1 MPESDLV
8 DEVRRADGSVLK
20 LHMSERSNTGYKYV
34 HFHEVRGKFLA
45 QARVQGTATPLSLGY
60 FDTAVEAATAY
71 AKHMLER
78 AEPAPA
84 PAPSPPL
91 NADGGGS
98 DTDDDV
104 EDDDEEEEQEGEA
117 AAAATAAAAAEKEEE
132 IEEEEAPE
140 VEATAEAALV
150 AAPSVDPEEAAE
162 VVELSDSPPPV
173 RRAAAVKAAAKVA
186 ASEAEEEEE
195 GEETEMEAAAEDSD
209 LEDESAFERAPSKKR
224 TADVLD
230 GDSPPF
236 KRPRGRAPGGKMWDE
251 NDGQWVEESTGAMGP
266 PSKRPA
272 PARPATVAE
281 HSEFTMTDTNAGVT
295 RLSKSSSL
303 RNVLISLEKAA
314 RQVVETKAG
323 RAAVKEARLRDL
335 FVRVLQDNGLNEG
348 AIQRNEMLKCLSLL
362 LAVEMKNQPGSK
374 KHDHEFGLSNDRFD
388 MIVLYDKQRQEAVHI
403 ETLVGPDALR
413 RRLRRAAREGETE
426 LGCVI
431 VEFKNGEVK
440 EKWQRQ
446 VKDYAVQVEEQF
458 QSRYGLEGKSGRVD
472 AMLLIC
478 FGKPPTNEKN
488 ARDVDTRFWIGSA
501 SSSFDETATRV
512 SSQSGV

>member
-1 MPESDLV
+1 M
-8 DEVRRADGSVLK
+8 
-20 LHMSERSNTGYKYV
+20 
-34 HFHEVRGKFLA
+34 
-45 QARVQGTATPLSLGY
+45 
-60 FDTAVEAATAY
+60 VEAA
-71 AKHMLER
+71 
-78 AEPAPA
+78 AEEVAP
-84 PAPSPPL
+84 
-91 NADGGGS
+91 
-98 DTDDDV
+98 
-104 EDDDEEEEQEGEA
+104 EEA
-117 AAAATAAAAAEKEEE
+117 APEAAATAES
-132 IEEEEAPE
+132 
-140 VEATAEAALV
+140 EAAPI
-150 AAPSVDPEEAAE
+150 AAPSVEE

-186 ASEAEEEEE
+186 AGEAAAAAEEEEE
-195 GEETEMEAAAEDSD
+195 EEETEMDAAAEESD

-224 TADVLD
+224 ASDVI
-230 GDSPPF
+230 GVGPN
-236 KRPRGRAPGGKMWDE
+236 KRPPGRAPGGKMWDE

-388 MIVLYDKQRQEAVHI
+388 MIVLYDKQTQEAVHI
-403 ETLVGPDALR
+403 ETLAGPDALR